1 VAFRG
6 PPQYLAKGEYDLSTP
21 ETALLGG
28 LPASF
33 SLQYYD
39 FSGVRVIEVRGE
51 IDLVTSKGLF
61 TTLSTVADRNPEPIL
76 LDFSGVHYI
85 DAQGVHAL
93 EALAV
98 YLQPHQRR
106 VAMVASSYPVHRIF
120 DLLGVGKTIPWFE
133 AREAAVNF
141 LLSPGS

>member
-1 VAFRG
+1 M
-6 PPQYLAKGEYDLSTP
+6 
-21 ETALLGG
+21 LGG
-28 LPASF
+28 FPASF
-33 SLQYYD
+33 FLQD
-39 FSGVRVIEVRGE
+39 FDLSGVRVIEVRGE

-61 TTLSTVADRNPEPIL
+61 TTFVTVADRNPEPIL
-76 LDFSGVHYI
+76 LDFSEVDYI

-93 EALAV
+93 EAFAV

-133 AREAAVNF
+133 TREAAASF
-141 LLSPGS
+141 LLSAGA